1 MSSPRNRDPE
11 KQNGAR
17 GRGGEKPVKPLPVQQ
32 PGVKSGLL
40 SDLHGP
46 RGPVY
51 LIMASIKS
59 SLDPL
64 DTDKVIDDK
73 NDPKKLKQRG
83 INGEKSQGCCEK
95 ICEEAYR
102 AGVRDGVNSASK
114 VWNRL
119 YEVYSFVAISPLQRF
134 VFGSRDDD
142 TIRALVAR
150 LPTGIR
156 APVEIRPAYGL
167 GYIEGV
173 TISPDSPIPSPTE
186 QNIAPGDSEAQLPVV
201 LDSEDPE
208 TLVIGYSEFF
218 ETQAFESPALIDL
231 FAPQPKPLPAIA
243 QAIMPR
249 IRVKLRKKFPC
260 RPKCGK
266 CTRDNLWGQSKPR
279 VRGKFVSI
287 KGEIID
293 EKRKIRQNPDNS

>member
-1 MSSPRNRDPE
+1 
-11 KQNGAR
+11 
-17 GRGGEKPVKPLPVQQ
+17 
-32 PGVKSGLL
+32 
-40 SDLHGP
+40 
-46 RGPVY
+46 
-51 LIMASIKS
+51 MADIKS
-59 SLDPL
+59 AFDPL
-64 DTDKVIDDK
+64 DTDKKIDDN
-73 NDPKKLKQRG
+73 NDPRKLKQRG

-119 YEVYSFVAISPLQRF
+119 YEVYSFIALTPLQRF
-134 VFGSRDDD
+134 VFGTRDDD

-156 APVEIRPAYGL
+156 APTEIRPAYGL

-173 TISPDSPIPSPTE
+173 IISPDTAIPAPTE
-186 QNIAPGDSEAQLPVV
+186 QNIAPGDSEARLPVL
-201 LDSEDPE
+201 LDSENPD

-218 ETQAFESPALIDL
+218 ESQAFTSPALVDL
-231 FAPQPKPLPAIA
+231 FAPQPKTLPQVAA
-243 QAIMPR
+243 AIMPR

-266 CTRDNLWGQSKPR
+266 CTRENLWGQSKPR
-279 VRGKFVSI
+279 VRGQFVSQ

-293 EKRKIRQNPDNS
+293 EKRKIRKDPSDS